1 MKSGGARPGA
11 GRPKGVANKLTKEAI
26 EKARSEGIMPLDYML
41 AVLRDPNAE
50 EGRRD
55 GMAQAAAPY
64 LHPKLASV
72 EQTII
77 DKTAEERLARLKELL
92 G

>member
-1 MKSGGARPGA
+1 MSKGGPRPGS
-11 GRPKGVANKLTKEAI
+11 GRPKGVANKATQEAI

-41 AVLRDPNAE
+41 KVLRDPEAE
-50 EGRRD
+50 ESRRD
-55 GMAQAAAPY
+55 GMATAAAPY
-64 LHPKLASV
+64 LHPRLASV